1 MFYCPNILKEII
13 EEVKYG
19 FMQGLAPVLNLNGTS
34 GSYNLRNTNKDT
46 VAIFKP
52 IDEEA
57 FAPNNQKGYTGK
69 FGQESFRKGILS
81 GEGSIR
87 EVAAYLLDKNNYFHV
102 PETTFVE
109 ISHPS
114 FNKNINELLTI
125 DDESMPKMR
134 NSIIHNFVLENLI
147 NTMNFNNSPI
157 NTSANSIQISCDNAS
172 TISATQTTYVRKK
185 YGSLQRFIHSD
196 DVAANF
202 SNTLFDTK

>member
-1 MFYCPNILKEII
+1 MLKEII

-34 GSYNLRNTNKDT
+34 GTYMLRNTNKDT
-46 VAIFKP
+46 VALFKP

-69 FGQESFRKGILS
+69 FGQETFRKGILS

-109 ISHPS
+109 ICHPT

-125 DDESMPKMR
+125 DDESLPKMR
-134 NSIIHNFVLENLI
+134 NSIIHNFVLENLVNNI
-147 NTMNFNNSPI
+147 NIYASP
-157 NTSANSIQISCDNAS
+157 NHTSANSVISFDSN
-172 TISATQTTYVRKK
+172 ISLTPTMYVRKK
-185 YGSLQRFIHSD
+185 YGSLQRFIKSD

-202 SNTLFDTK
+202 SCSLFDSK

>member
-1 MFYCPNILKEII
+1 
-13 EEVKYG
+13 
-19 FMQGLAPVLNLNGTS
+19 MQGLVPVLNLSGTS
-34 GSYNLRNTNKDT
+34 GTYNLRNTNKDI
-46 VAIFKP
+46 VALFKP

-87 EVAAYLLDKNNYFHV
+87 EVAAYLLDRSNFFYV

-109 ISHPS
+109 ICHPT

-125 DDESMPKMR
+125 DDESLPKMR

-147 NTMNFNNSPI
+147 NNFNIYASPNHTKPNSV
-157 NTSANSIQISCDNAS
+157 ISFDSNLS
-172 TISATQTTYVRKK
+172 LTPSMYVRKK
-185 YGSLQRFIHSD
+185 YGSLQRFIKSD
-196 DVAANF
+196 DVAADVSF
-202 SNTLFDTK
+202 TLFDVQ

>member
-1 MFYCPNILKEII
+1 
-13 EEVKYG
+13 
-19 FMQGLAPVLNLNGTS
+19 MQGLAPVLNLNGTS

-69 FGQESFRKGILS
+69 FGQETFRKGILS

-109 ISHPS
+109 MSHPT

-125 DDESMPKMR
+125 DNDSLPKMR

-147 NTMNFNNSPI
+147 NAINLNSSPI
-157 NTSANSIQISCDNAS
+157 NTSANSYQISYDSNIS
-172 TISATQTTYVRKK
+172 TSPIMYVRKK
-185 YGSLQRFIHSD
+185 YGSLQRFINSD
-196 DVAANF
+196 DVAANY
-202 SNTLFDTK
+202 SCTLFDSKLINLILEVSTRLVFLI